1 MTKSELRKQ
10 YKLLREEINNRLDK
24 SSIITKKILEDSNY
38 KKAKRVGIY
47 NSFGSEVDTK
57 ELIRI
62 SLLDKEVGLPVVIGK
77 DMIFSKIDDNTEYSH
92 RDFGMLEPTNINV
105 MNDIDLLIV
114 PGICFDKEKNRLGFG
129 GGYYDRYLNNHNI
142 ETIGICFEEQIS
154 NEPIPVE
161 EHDVKVKKIITD
173 KSIY

>member
-1 MTKSELRKQ
+1 MTKSELRKE
-10 YKLLREEINNRLDK
+10 YKKIREEINNRLEK
-24 SSIITKKILEDSNY
+24 SSIITNKVLEDSNY

-62 SLLDKEVGLPVVIGK
+62 SLLDKEVGIPVVIGK
-77 DMIFSKIDDNTEYSH
+77 EMIFSKIDEDTEYTYS
-92 RDFGMLEPTNINV
+92 DFGILEPNNIVQFN
-105 MNDIDLLIV
+105 NIDLLII

-129 GGYYDRYLNNHNI
+129 GGYYDKYLNNHNT
-142 ETIGICFEEQIS
+142 ETIAICFEEQIS
-154 NEPIPVE
+154 NKLIPTE